1 MTVKTDFNDKICTM
15 TVDGN
20 IDTMTSSE
28 LEQAVAEA
36 AVDCEKL
43 ILDFAG
49 VEYISSAGI
58 RAVLEARRIVGG
70 DNLTLKNLNANVKEL
85 FRITGFTK
93 VLNIV

>member
-15 TVDGN
+15 TVEGN

-28 LEQAVAEA
+28 LEQAVTEA

-70 DNLTLKNLNANVKEL
+70 DNLTLKNLNANVNEL

>member
-15 TVDGN
+15 TVEGN

-28 LEQAVAEA
+28 LEQAVTEA

-70 DNLTLKNLNANVKEL
+70 DNLTLKNLNANVNEL

-93 VLNIV
+93 VLNRV